1 MEIAFDAASVPA
13 GLCVGFDMVTPEA
26 VTVLRSYQTDL
37 PEQEWPETVPGR
49 NTWLCRIPPGLLN
62 AGTYYLCPK
71 IGVHNVYWIANLD
84 SVVQFEIQLD
94 HGVSPFWN
102 SLNASNRPGVVAPIL
117 PWEILPETILASR

>member
-1 MEIAFDAASVPA
+1 VPA
-13 GLCVGFDMVTPEA
+13 GLCVGFDVVTAEA

-37 PEQEWPETVPGR
+37 PEHDWPRISTGR
-49 NTWLCRIPPGLLN
+49 NTWRCRIPAGLLN
-62 AGTYYLCPK
+62 AGSYYLCPK

-102 SLNASNRPGVVAPIL
+102 SLNASSRPGVVAPIL
-117 PWEILPETILASR
+117 PWEAVAEPSLTSR